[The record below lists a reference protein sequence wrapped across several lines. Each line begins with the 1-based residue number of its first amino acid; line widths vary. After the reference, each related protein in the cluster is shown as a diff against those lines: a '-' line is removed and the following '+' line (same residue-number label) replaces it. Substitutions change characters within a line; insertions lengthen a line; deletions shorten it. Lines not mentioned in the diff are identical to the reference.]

1 MRHASLVLL
10 LCASFVHMSAQENGL
25 SQRPSP
31 APPATPNVFNTA
43 KGPTPKNT
51 VRPIPLALSYNH
63 YVHDI
68 PLSRNSNYYVHEV
81 KVAVHDQVGITRL
94 ICEKASPTNPN

>member
-10 LCASFVHMSAQENGL
+10 LCAASVHMFAQENGL

-31 APPATPNVFNTA
+31 APLATPDLFNTA
-43 KGPTPKNT
+43 KGPRPKT
-51 VRPIPLALSYNH
+51 VVHPIPLAVSYNH
-63 YVHDI
+63 YVHEI

-81 KVAVHDQVGITRL
+81 AVHDQVGITRS